1 LTLPRTH
8 RYTLA
13 AVKSPAN
20 AAKIRDAFLLLL
32 LTFAAVAIHGYHY
45 GVQDQFL
52 YVPAIKQHVDPAL
65 YPQGGD
71 IFQVHTRVMV
81 LDDLVALSMHATGF
95 PADWAVFL
103 WHLLSLYLLLLAC
116 LQVSRRC
123 FHDRRAQWTATVAV
137 AVMLTLEVG
146 ATLLFLADEYLH
158 PRTLATAALL
168 FALAAVLDRKI
179 IPALLW
185 TVAAVLLH
193 PTMAAAGAL
202 HLAFLAWRPP
212 QRVAPVSA
220 AALLLSLPL
229 FGGSNDAWR
238 EVLATR
244 WYLYPLQW
252 PWYAWLGVAVPLAL
266 LAWFARLQQGSAG
279 PVAYVSRRLI
289 ASGLTGVAAGIVISV
304 TPGLERLV
312 PTEPMRTL
320 HLFTLM
326 TVLLGGGILGQRV
339 LRDRPL
345 RWALVFVPL
354 AAAMFVPQLLVLYPS
369 SPHIE
374 WPGRIAR
381 NDWTEAFEWVRQN
394 TPRDAYFVL
403 GPRYQ
408 EAPAEDFHD
417 FRSLAE
423 RSAMYDYS
431 KDRGVVANWP
441 ELAPVWREQVHDR
454 DNWQT
459 FTVADFVRLKE
470 KYGVTWTVLEA
481 SRDDAGLDCPYR
493 NAAVRVCRIP

>member
-1 LTLPRTH
+1 MTASTDKRNIP
-8 RYTLA
+8 
-13 AVKSPAN
+13 
-20 AAKIRDAFLLLL
+20 DALLLLL
-32 LTFAAVAIHGYHY
+32 LTFAAVVIHGYHY

-52 YVPAIKQHVDPAL
+52 YVPAIKQHADPGL
-65 YPQGGD
+65 YPRGGD

-81 LDDLVALSMHATGF
+81 LDDLVALSMRATGL

-103 WHLLSLYLLLLAC
+103 WHLLSLYILLFAC
-116 LQVSRRC
+116 LQVSRGC
-123 FHDRRAQWTATVAV
+123 FRDRAAQWAAVVAV

-158 PRTLATAALL
+158 PRTLATAFLL
-168 FALAAVLDRKI
+168 LALAAVLDRKI
-179 IPALLW
+179 VAALLW
-185 TVAAVLLH
+185 IAAAALLH

-202 HLAFLAWRPP
+202 HLVFIAWRPP
-212 QRVAPVSA
+212 KTPATTMQPAAGFA
-220 AALLLSLPL
+220 AAALLSLPL
-229 FGGSNDAWR
+229 LGGGNDAWR

-252 PWYAWLGVAVPLAL
+252 PWYAWLGVAAPIAL
-266 LAWFARLQQGSAG
+266 LAWFARLEQGSGG
-279 PVAYVSRRLI
+279 PVSHISRRLI
-289 ASGLTGVAAGIVISV
+289 ASGLVGVAAGVMISI

-320 HLFTLM
+320 HLFTLL

-339 LRDRPL
+339 LRDLPA
-345 RWALVFVPL
+345 RWALVFLPL
-354 AAAMFVPQLLVLYPS
+354 GAAMFVPQLLVLYPR

-394 TPRDAYFVL
+394 TPHDAYFVL

-408 EAPAEDFHD
+408 EADGEDFHD

-423 RSAMYDYS
+423 RSALADYS

-441 ELAPVWREQVHDR
+441 ELAPAWHEQVRDR
-454 DNWQT
+454 DNWEQ
-459 FTVADFVRLKE
+459 FTAADFARLKE
-470 KYGVTWTVLEA
+470 KYGVTWAILEA
-481 SRDDAGLDCPYR
+481 ARADAGLDCPYR
-493 NAAVRVCRIP
+493 NASVRVCRIP